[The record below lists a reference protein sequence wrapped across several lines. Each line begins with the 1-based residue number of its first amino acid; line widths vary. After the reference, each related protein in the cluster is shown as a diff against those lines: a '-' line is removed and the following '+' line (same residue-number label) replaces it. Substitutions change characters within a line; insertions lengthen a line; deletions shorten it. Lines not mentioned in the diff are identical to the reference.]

1 MPLVFVI
8 TIFIQ
13 NDVQLRQALRCI
25 NSVRKFHSEH
35 IYLLNET
42 GGEYFETIRHHF
54 TCFDNLTIFS
64 NHRKGLGELQV
75 FHFILD
81 CPIINEEDNVIYIH
95 DSTIL
100 FNSFHEASN
109 VSDLKFIWY
118 FTNHRVQWDNLYE
131 EQKPYNVENGIIT
144 HTDSIADYLKKHYNQ
159 NPDFLKWAL
168 DSLKNK
174 EKWVGCFGYMCIY
187 KKKALRQMD
196 QQIPFAT
203 TFLTF
208 PGQRNRVINESI
220 FSLICNYFYSVQHCI
235 DSLDGLYYDGV
246 KYTARGKHTP
256 IEGIN
261 DPLFWVIKGDYLGK
275 ISFGR

>member
-1 MPLVFVI
+1 MSLVFVI

-13 NDVQLRQALRCI
+13 NDVQLRQVLRCVKSI
-25 NSVRKFHSEH
+25 REFHTEH

-42 GGEYFETIRHHF
+42 ESEYFETIKHHF

-81 CPIINEEDNVIYIH
+81 CPFINENDNVVYIH

-100 FNSFHEASN
+100 LKSFHETSN
-109 VSDLKFIWY
+109 VKDLKFLLY
-118 FTNHRVQWDNLYE
+118 FTNHIYWDYLYE
-131 EQKPYNVENGIIT
+131 EQTPYNVENGVIT

-159 NPDFLKWAL
+159 NPVFLEWAL
-168 DSLKNK
+168 DSLKNMG
-174 EKWVGCFGYMCIY
+174 KWVGCFGYMCII
-187 KKKALRQMD
+187 KKQALRQMD
-196 QQIPFAT
+196 QQVPFAT

-208 PGQRNRVINESI
+208 PGKINRIIIESI
-220 FSLICNYFYSVQHCI
+220 FSLICNYYYSLQHCI
-235 DSLDGLYYDGV
+235 QSLDGLYFDGNHNSI
-246 KYTARGKHTP
+246 RGANTP
-256 IEGIN
+256 VEEIE
-261 DPLFWVIKGDYLGK
+261 DPLIWCFKGDYIGK